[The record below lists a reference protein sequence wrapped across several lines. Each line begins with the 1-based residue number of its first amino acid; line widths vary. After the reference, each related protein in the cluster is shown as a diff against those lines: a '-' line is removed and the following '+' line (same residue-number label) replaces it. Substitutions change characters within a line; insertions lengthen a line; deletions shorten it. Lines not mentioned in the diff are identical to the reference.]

1 MEVQMRKTRAARLGA
16 ALVAIPLTFALAAE
30 PASQPAPGMVVY
42 DAAGHPIGVL
52 APLTAGAQPDATML
66 GWGDDGDML
75 MDPGR
80 IFAQQEAM
88 MQRIT
93 QEMAASMQGLDAMT
107 SRTIQAAFAHDGTLP
122 SGASEMVVTS
132 FSSGNGGC
140 SQIVTYS
147 YPGNGAQPKV
157 AVQKVGD
164 ACGGMA
170 QSPLR
175 SIPATSPDNA
185 QPAMPH
191 TAPDGSR
198 LIPAGFQQMPSPQP
212 ILG

>member
-1 MEVQMRKTRAARLGA
+1 MRKTRAALLGA
-16 ALVAIPLTFALAAE
+16 ALAAIPLTFALAAG
-30 PASQPAPGMVVY
+30 PAGRPMPGMVVY

-52 APLTAGAQPDATML
+52 APLPAGAQPEATML
-66 GWGDDGDML
+66 GWGDDGDMF

-88 MQRIT
+88 IQRIS
-93 QEMAASMQGLDAMT
+93 QDMVASMQGLDAMT
-107 SRTIQAAFAHDGTLP
+107 ERTIQAAFAHGGTLAA
-122 SGASEMVVTS
+122 GASQMVITS

-140 SQIVTYS
+140 SQTVTYS

-164 ACGGMA
+164 ACGGMV

-175 SIPATSPDNA
+175 SIPAASPDSD
-185 QPAMPH
+185 QPAMPR

-198 LIPAGFQQMPSPQP
+198 LIPAGFQQVPSPQP
-212 ILG
+212 IRG

>member
-1 MEVQMRKTRAARLGA
+1 MQKTRAALLGA
-16 ALVAIPLTFALAAE
+16 ALAAIPLTFALAAE
-30 PASQPAPGMVVY
+30 PARAPVPGMVVY

-52 APLTAGAQPDATML
+52 APLPAGTQPAATML
-66 GWGDDGDML
+66 GWGDDGDMF

-88 MQRIT
+88 MQRIS

-107 SRTIQAAFAHDGTLP
+107 NRTIEAAFGNGGALP
-122 SGASEMVVTS
+122 AGASEMVVTS
-132 FSSGNGGC
+132 FSNGNGGC
-140 SQIVTYS
+140 SQTVTYS

-164 ACGGMA
+164 ACGGMV

-175 SIPATSPDNA
+175 SIPAASPDNA
-185 QPAMPH
+185 QPAVPR

-198 LIPAGFQQMPSPQP
+198 LIPAGFREMTGPQP
-212 ILG
+212 IRG